1 MCRAC
6 GHSCERQKYN
16 DLEPARTAAL
26 LPRPPK
32 CRSGGRWSSREKKA
46 RLENSL
52 CHYMHNRIRLGGAH
66 PADLLDIKAI
76 SCSFVRRPF
85 PVLGTEYPCFD
96 YYLLVITLSTKIRPQ
111 RSLSSS
117 DSSGTFP
124 LFASQFSWLTPVKID
139 WSANR
144 ATLNGRNAEI
154 GVCCPLV
161 SSVAEQRSACGRPIC
176 AFLRACCMRGCQLRC
191 LLR

>member
-1 MCRAC
+1 
-6 GHSCERQKYN
+6 
-16 DLEPARTAAL
+16 
-26 LPRPPK
+26 
-32 CRSGGRWSSREKKA
+32 
-46 RLENSL
+46 
-52 CHYMHNRIRLGGAH
+52 MHNRIRLGGAH

-76 SCSFVRRPF
+76 SCSFLRRPF
-85 PVLGTEYPCFD
+85 PVLGTEYPCFK

-176 AFLRACCMRGCQLRC
+176 AFLRGAACASASSGACYVRDMRIAARLAPRFVLARRGAM
-191 LLR
+191 

>member
-1 MCRAC
+1 MSLAVCRAC
-6 GHSCERQKYN
+6 GDSCERQKYK
-16 DLEPARTAAL
+16 DLEPAGTAL
-26 LPRPPK
+26 LLSRSPK
-32 CRSGGRWSSREKKA
+32 SRRKGPWSSREKKA

-96 YYLLVITLSTKIRPQ
+96 YCLLVITLSIKIRPQ
-111 RSLSSS
+111 RTLSSS
-117 DSSGTFP
+117 GSSGTFP

-154 GVCCPLV
+154 GVLL
-161 SSVAEQRSACGRPIC
+161 SVKKILAKRRSACGRPIC
-176 AFLRACCMRGCQLRC
+176 AFLRACC
-191 LLR
+191 